1 MNEVKSRLW
10 QWIGNNI
17 VLPHLNVLRRQG
29 FEKSRIDVSDEYTSL
44 GAHAIREPRGDRA
57 SSSHLQAMP
66 ALAYSSVLQMADC
79 AAIIHARQSVESRG
93 RLSTGFIESLD
104 TT

>member
-10 QWIGNNI
+10 QWIGNNV

-57 SSSHLQAMP
+57 SSSSHLQAMP

-79 AAIIHARQSVESRG
+79 AAIIDARQSAESRG
-93 RLSTGFIESLD
+93 RLSPG
-104 TT
+104 